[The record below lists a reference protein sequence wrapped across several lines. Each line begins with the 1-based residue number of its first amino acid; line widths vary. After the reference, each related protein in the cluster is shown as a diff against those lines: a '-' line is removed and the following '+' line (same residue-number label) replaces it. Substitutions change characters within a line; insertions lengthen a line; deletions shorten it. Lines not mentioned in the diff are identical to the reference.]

1 MILTSNIFRPDER
14 VRVEF
19 LTNVFPNYSV
29 FSSGTVNYNN
39 CSIQSVTKTHPKL
52 VPLFTKLVKITG
64 MAVSHGFIQPC
75 LLCGLLTDHI
85 LTHTLCFCVVNHE
98 RHCKLWDAVITW
110 CGYNVFIRLSKLDPQ
125 QQCKSL
131 INTVLQY
138 SADEREFNKLLIAL
152 SNTVYC

>member
-1 MILTSNIFRPDER
+1 
-14 VRVEF
+14 
-19 LTNVFPNYSV
+19 
-29 FSSGTVNYNN
+29 
-39 CSIQSVTKTHPKL
+39 VTKTHPKL

-75 LLCGLLTDHI
+75 LLCGLLTVHI

-138 SADEREFNKLLIAL
+138 SADERELNKLLIAL